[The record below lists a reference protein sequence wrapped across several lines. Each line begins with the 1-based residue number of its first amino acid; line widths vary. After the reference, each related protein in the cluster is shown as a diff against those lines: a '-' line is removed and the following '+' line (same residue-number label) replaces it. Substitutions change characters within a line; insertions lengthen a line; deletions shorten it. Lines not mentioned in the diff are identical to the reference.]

1 MQDIHAN
8 IDGDETLK
16 KLRASLAKNAQ
27 TLALTDLIENLSSTH
42 VEFLLERLK
51 PENQAQF
58 RRDLWTYYIQ
68 NNTDAAAYLE
78 SYTRSKDEIER
89 IEADAA
95 QAAPR
100 WTMAVDLFN
109 DRFVDMPFSLSV
121 ANHVQAALGKDKA
134 KLKFTFSDGNDT
146 VEWSRSEIK
155 TLSQGEKRALYLLN
169 FIFEVESRKL
179 TNQETLFILDDVADS
194 FDYKNK
200 HAIVQYLDDICKV
213 ENFHQIILTHNFDFF
228 RTLNNNFVPYGRCLM
243 ANRRAGSI
251 TLEKADGVKN
261 YFIGKLKDKVA
272 TNDVILCATIPFTR
286 NLIEYTKGEQ
296 DADYRKLTSLLHW
309 KEDTDQITVGGYL
322 CIYNGLFG
330 TSHNTNSTQPV
341 KELLFTKATEICDQ
355 SAHDGLNLEDKIL
368 LSIAIRLQAEIF
380 IIKKIRALKND
391 ANYWC
396 QSNKQFGNLMKEF
409 ASLAPATQVMRTLE
423 KVSITVS
430 SNIHLNSF
438 MYEWSAEVG
447 LPHRAK
453 AEIMFSSHLHQ
464 TLQCRLLSASQRNQL
479 QNFT

>member
-1 MQDIHAN
+1 MKSSFAKTFEMISKGDKPIEERYNRISEHAVEPDGTAISREMIYVLKAEIDI
-8 IDGDETLK
+8 
-16 KLRASLAKNAQ
+16 S
-27 TLALTDLIENLSSTH
+27 TD
-42 VEFLLERLK
+42 
-51 PENQAQF
+51 
-58 RRDLWTYYIQ
+58 
-68 NNTDAAAYLE
+68 
-78 SYTRSKDEIER
+78 
-89 IEADAA
+89 
-95 QAAPR
+95 
-100 WTMAVDLFN
+100 
-109 DRFVDMPFSLSV
+109 
-121 ANHVQAALGKDKA
+121 
-134 KLKFTFSDGNDT
+134 
-146 VEWSRSEIK
+146 
-155 TLSQGEKRALYLLN
+155 
-169 FIFEVESRKL
+169 
-179 TNQETLFILDDVADS
+179 
-194 FDYKNK
+194 
-200 HAIVQYLDDICKV
+200 
-213 ENFHQIILTHNFDFF
+213 
-228 RTLNNNFVPYGRCLM
+228 RCLM

-409 ASLAPATQVMRTLE
+409 ASLAPAAQVMRTLE

-438 MYEWSAEVG
+438 MYEPILDLTIDHLINLYKEVCG
-447 LPHRAK
+447 LTEGVTGA
-453 AEIMFSSHLHQ
+453 
-464 TLQCRLLSASQRNQL
+464 AS
-479 QNFT
+479 